1 MSSRLMA
8 LAAALLSLLPLP
20 VAAAGHASA
29 AQTIV
34 TRCRPDRGTADT
46 TCTARWHPGGA
57 LQSSVTYD
65 QHGRVV
71 RGIIYSL
78 QPRTLP

>member
-1 MSSRLMA
+1 MPHRPIA
-8 LAAALLSLLPLP
+8 LAAALLALLPLSM
-20 VAAAGHASA
+20 AASGHSAA

-46 TCTARWHPGGA
+46 TCTARWRPGGA
-57 LQSSVTYD
+57 LQSSITYD
-65 QHGRVV
+65 QHGQVV
-71 RGIIYSL
+71 RGIIYSS